1 MFPTERRNELVQFGD
16 TKLFMRK
23 QLSQSLEALREVKLR
38 AMDEATVRIQAMFR
52 MFRARRIIR
61 SFYSGWLRLQSAWRA
76 IRYRRIWL
84 QRRGAVMTIQN
95 CIRAFLS
102 RRIFSKTRAAIRT
115 IQAFAR
121 TCAAKLKWTRLRRG
135 LRTLHSLSRGY
146 IVRQHV
152 LRMLMAIRTL
162 QNVVCAFLCN
172 KEYWGKYG
180 GSSVS
185 SSLAWLQDKARAR
198 RHCRLPCSRRQERRY
213 DRGSAT
219 KRELFA
225 YITMMRK

>member
-1 MFPTERRNELVQFGD
+1 
-16 TKLFMRK
+16 
-23 QLSQSLEALREVKLR
+23 
-38 AMDEATVRIQAMFR
+38 
-52 MFRARRIIR
+52 
-61 SFYSGWLRLQSAWRA
+61 
-76 IRYRRIWL
+76 
-84 QRRGAVMTIQN
+84 MTIQN

-162 QNVVCAFLCN
+162 QNVVRAFLRRN
-172 KEYWGKYG
+172 KEYWGKVRAALLFQAVWRGFKTRLEREDIVDY
-180 GSSVS
+180 
-185 SSLAWLQDKARAR
+185 LAL
-198 RHCRLPCSRRQERRY
+198 RRQERRY
-213 DRGSAT
+213 DRGVCVIQA
-219 KRELFA
+219 
-225 YITMMRK
+225 